1 MTAIWQRM
9 AGTCL
14 NCRRPFNRNVRL
26 AGGRRWHCPHCGLLQ
41 PGPNALA
48 QLVRDREVA
57 RLSHAEAQRD
67 YVLERDRRARL
78 RARAEALRAVRNG
91 GTHDP
96 RVGEIR
102 PSG

>member
-1 MTAIWQRM
+1 MEELPVERIQRYRIF
-9 AGTCL
+9 AGSIRVQV
-14 NCRRPFNRNVRL
+14 RR
-26 AGGRRWHCPHCGLLQ
+26 CQCGSEVIQPYLGASLDLILL
-41 PGPNALA
+41 
-48 QLVRDREVA
+48 EVA

-78 RARAEALRAVRNG
+78 RARAEALGAVRNG